1 MDTRVQDNLYVV
13 QQDYVAPFLWLHGEE
28 KELIQIELDRIYD
41 CGIRSVCLESR
52 VHEEFC
58 KSGWWS
64 DVKDILE
71 VCQKKKMRVWILD
84 EKRFPTGYSNG
95 IFVEKYKD
103 LRPWGITE
111 AHLDVAGPIE
121 NGSAIVD
128 GWKTSI
134 EDEIIAI
141 VACRRQ
147 KDSSEFDGEILD
159 LTEMYYDGMVYFSL
173 PDGIWRIYI
182 LLKTRTGMT
191 DRFQSY
197 CDMLEPEA
205 VRLYIEEVYDSHYE
219 HFKEYFGNTLRG
231 FFSDEPGFHNNS
243 KYNICPLMGS
253 EYSHFPWNENVL
265 KRLWDVYD
273 KDARKMLSGLW
284 ADVPGVSE
292 KIRYTY
298 MDIVSDEFRK
308 NFSSQIGD
316 WCRRHSV
323 EYIGHV
329 IEDNESHAA
338 TGTGAGHFFRGLA
351 GQDMAGIDVVL
362 HQIVPG
368 LIECPNAGPVPY
380 KHMNSRFFNY
390 VLAKLG
396 SSLAHIDPRKKGRC
410 MCEIF
415 GAYGWAEGTKIM
427 KYLTDHMLVRG
438 INYYV
443 PHAFSPKPNDPDCP
457 PNFYDSGK
465 NPLYKYFYRFMDY
478 LNRASYLLS
487 DGIHVPAAAILYDA
501 EARWIGKEFL
511 PQEDVA
517 KILCE
522 GLLDYDIIPAD
533 VLTQMDEAGCIN
545 GEKYSVLVV
554 PYSAAM
560 PNELKEKI
568 TQVPIKVIVVIP
580 NHMADQKKNSE
591 FIWGKNISVVT
602 AGELVDYIRTHIWKD
617 VVADYSGNGLR
628 YYHYMRNGSHI
639 YMFTNEDIHNRI
651 ETAVLL
657 SAFSGGSY
665 IVYDAFENTAYKK
678 YSETGRIVIELD
690 SYHSIFI
697 LCGDISY
704 EGICDETLCN
714 YKSVTEESLIIPEFR
729 ISVAKEREHEFQKY
743 KCTDRLI
750 NVTGPDELPAFS
762 GNIKYDGVFQV
773 KDEGNYQLDLGYVG
787 ETADLY
793 INGVHIGH
801 RIIPPYCF
809 DITDAVHIGSNYFT
823 VIVSNHNGYERR
835 DVFSKFLLFEPSGLL
850 GPVILKKWVGK
861 VNPFDG

>member
-1 MDTRVQDNLYVV
+1 MDTRVQDNLIAK
-13 QQDYVAPFLWLHGEE
+13 QHDYVAPFLWLHGEE
-28 KELIQIELDRIYD
+28 KELIFNELDRIYE

-58 KSGWWS
+58 EAGWWS
-64 DVKDILE
+64 DVEDILE
-71 VCQKKKMRVWILD
+71 ACQKKGMRVWILD

-95 IFVEKYKD
+95 IFVEKHKE

-111 AHLDVAGPIE
+111 AHLDIVGPIE

-128 GWKTSI
+128 GWKMST
-134 EDEIIAI
+134 EDEVVAV
-141 VACRRQ
+141 VACRR
-147 KDSSEFDGEILD
+147 KKNSSNFDGEVVD
-159 LTEMYYDGMVYFSL
+159 LTEKYYDGMVYFSL

-191 DRFQSY
+191 DRFQTY

-205 VRLYIEEVYDSHYE
+205 VRLYIQEVYDSHYV

-243 KYNICPLMGS
+243 QYDRCPLLGS
-253 EYSHFPWNENVL
+253 EYSHFPWHENVL
-265 KRLWDVYD
+265 TRLIDKYG
-273 KDARKMLSGLW
+273 KDARKMLPGLW
-284 ADVPGVSE
+284 ADLPGVSE
-292 KIRYTY
+292 KIRYAY
-298 MDIVSDEFRK
+298 MNVVSDEFRK
-308 NFSSQIGD
+308 NFSNQIGD
-316 WCRRHSV
+316 WCRRHGV

-338 TGTGAGHFFRGLA
+338 TGTGAGHYFRGLA

-368 LIECPNAGPVPY
+368 LKECPNAGLVPY

-396 SSLAHIDPRKKGRC
+396 SSLAHIDPRKKGRT

-487 DGIHVPAAAILYDA
+487 DGIHVPVAAILYDA
-501 EARWIGKEFL
+501 EARWIGREFL

-517 KILCE
+517 KSLCE
-522 GLLDYDIIPAD
+522 GLLDYDIVPAD
-533 VLTQMDEAGCIN
+533 VLGQMDEEGCIN

-554 PYSAAM
+554 PYNTAM
-560 PNELKEKI
+560 PQDLKEI
-568 TQVPIKVIVVIP
+568 VSQVPIKVVIVLP
-580 NHMADQKKNSE
+580 DEMADQRNTAD
-591 FIWGKNISVVT
+591 FMCGKNADVVT
-602 AGELVDYIRTHIWKD
+602 ISELVAHIRNHIWKD
-617 VVADYSGNGLR
+617 VVTDYSGNGLR

-651 ETAVLL
+651 KTDVSL
-657 SAFSGGSY
+657 SAFTGGSY
-665 IVYDAFENTAYKK
+665 IVYDAFENKAWQGR
-678 YSETGRIVIELD
+678 SENGRINIELD

-697 LCGDISY
+697 LCGDVSY
-704 EGICDETLCN
+704 EGISDGQLWNHEIL
-714 YKSVTEESLIIPEFR
+714 KMEEQSISPVFR
-729 ISVAKEREHEFQKY
+729 VSVAKEGEREYRTY
-743 KCTDRLI
+743 KDTDQLI
-750 NVTGPDELPAFS
+750 NITGQDELPAFS
-762 GNIKYDGVFQV
+762 GNIKY
-773 KDEGNYQLDLGYVG
+773 EGAFEIADSGEYQLDLGYVG

-793 INGVHIGH
+793 VNGIHIGH
-801 RIIPPYCF
+801 RVFPPYRF
-809 DITDAVHIGSNYFT
+809 DITDAVCLGSNSFEI
-823 VIVSNHNGYERR
+823 IVSNHNGYERR
-835 DVFSKFLLFEPSGLL
+835 DKFSKYLLFEPSGLL
-850 GPVILKKWVGK
+850 GPMVLKR
-861 VNPFDG
+861 FTC